1 VAEKRSVLIEY
12 RLPPDTGMTLES
24 APERGSDTLSSI
36 PGVNIDRSFG
46 VVTIPALDP
55 VAPTLEFNPFELADE
70 QLAVD
75 RRTGAVR
82 ADSVVARAIMDEDE
96 AEQISRQNPNIQV
109 YSDPI
114 IQPCIICPGSPPMGN
129 DATVAALIGRPH
141 LQRARMTGRS
151 VFLAI
156 VDTGVNMRY
165 LRARGRTNPF
175 NAARSW
181 VPRPGLTPGNLPV
194 DHGTMCAFDATIAAP
209 DATLLDIA
217 LLQST
222 RPGGTVMEG
231 LLSDAVLAYRHLLNV
246 MLAPR
251 RPGELRSMV
260 VNNSWGMFH
269 SSWDFPVGHPGNYS
283 HNAAHPFNRI
293 VASLANAGADIFFA
307 AGNCGRDC
315 PDGRCQGVTVNS
327 LVGANSSPYVH
338 SVAGVDVTK
347 VRVGYSTSGPG
358 ALFRLKPDIAAYTHF
373 DGSGVYAADGG
384 TSAACPVAAGVVAA
398 FRSKFHFNPLNPLTS
413 PKAVKI
419 LVNKTAEDRGAM
431 GFDYDYGY
439 GIISGKRLAAVPTL
453 SSLQPAEISAVAPE
467 EVAAYEAEQAANIRI
482 AAGIEDDVAEAPPE
496 TSVQAKAG

>member
-12 RLPPDTGMTLES
+12 RLPAETGVTMES
-24 APERGSDTLSSI
+24 APAAGIESLSSI

-46 VVTIPALDP
+46 VVPIPALAP
-55 VAPTLEFNPFELADE
+55 VGPALEFSPFDLADE

-82 ADSVVARAIMDEDE
+82 ADSVVARAVMDEDE
-96 AEQISRQNPNIQV
+96 AERLSRTNPNIQV
-109 YSDPI
+109 YSDPL
-114 IQPCIICPGSPPMGN
+114 IQPCIICPGSPPMGS
-129 DATVAALIGRPH
+129 DATVASLIGRPQ
-141 LQRARMTGRS
+141 LRRAGMTGRS
-151 VFLAI
+151 VYLAI
-156 VDTGVNMRY
+156 VDTGINMRY
-165 LRARGRTNPF
+165 LRSRGRTNPF

-181 VPRPGLTPGNLPV
+181 VPRPGITPGALPV
-194 DHGTMCAFDATIAAP
+194 DHGTMCAFDATITAT

-222 RPGGTVMEG
+222 TPGGTVMEG

-283 HNAAHPFNRI
+283 HNPAHPFNRI
-293 VASLANAGADIFFA
+293 VAALATAGADIFFA

-315 PDGRCQGVTVNS
+315 PDGRCQGVTTNS
-327 LVGANSSPYVH
+327 LVGANSSPFVH

-347 VRVGYSTSGPG
+347 IRVGYSTSGPG
-358 ALFRLKPDIAAYTHF
+358 ALFKLKPDIAAYTHF
-373 DGSGVYAADGG
+373 AGSGVYAADGG

-398 FRSKFHFNPLNPLTS
+398 FRGKFHFNPLNPLTH
-413 PKAVKI
+413 PFAVKL
-419 LVNKTAEDRGAM
+419 LVNKTAEDRGAL
-431 GFDYDYGY
+431 GFDYDYGF
-439 GIISGKRLAAVPTL
+439 GIISGRRLAAVPAL
-453 SSLQPAEISAVAPE
+453 SSLQPADISAVSSE
-467 EVAAYEAEQAANIRI
+467 EVAAYEAEQAANIRV
-482 AAGIEDDVAEAPPE
+482 AAGLEDVPEAPE
-496 TSVQAKAG
+496 VGVQAQAR